1 MTYYSK
7 EGEKYLAQL
16 KAYAIQ
22 HNGHVPTF
30 KEANEAEELPPANN
44 YAYYF
49 GSYSDAAEIV
59 ERQLEREKAKSEPD
73 EEEVVFCE
81 PKVIHDDYDS
91 DDVDDQPDKSP

>member
-1 MTYYSK
+1 MTYFPK
-7 EGEKYLAQL
+7 EGKQYLAQL
-16 KAYAIQ
+16 KEYSRRL
-22 HNGHVPTF
+22 GHVPSF
-30 KEANEAEELPPANN
+30 KEANDAPELPPANN

-81 PKVIHDDYDS
+81 PKVIHDYDDS